1 MLWFIETEEFWV
13 VTDLGWPSS
22 NWVRLSEIE
31 TTFYSLVMT
40 TVVADIIGFLFEDTL
55 VNAVL
60 LKLIFWIDYVD
71 HTLYVYSWTGIA

>member
-1 MLWFIETEEFWV
+1 
-13 VTDLGWPSS
+13 
-22 NWVRLSEIE
+22 
-31 TTFYSLVMT
+31 MT